1 MSAGRTVKTRQN
13 GRVQLVILFAGTT
26 LINAANACVH
36 PDAAMEIGRIRDVGD
51 RHELVLED
59 GRILLPAGLA
69 VVQPKGPGPRWAT
82 AARDTLRSSLPGMT
96 VLAAAESLQMDR
108 WGRLVGHF
116 SVSSPEGPSDPA
128 EQLLALGLARYAPD
142 GVKQHCRIKYLGAE
156 RRARAA
162 SLGLWSDPYY
172 AILAVEQSD
181 ALKARSGD
189 FVLVEGQV
197 RRLGQTSA
205 RFYLD
210 FGPVRGVDF
219 ALTISRQNSKAFD
232 RMGMPVRSLVGRR
245 LRVRGV
251 LDTRFGP
258 QIDVSL
264 PDAIERIER

>member
-1 MSAGRTVKTRQN
+1 MNDGRN
-13 GRVQLVILFAGTT
+13 GRVGLAILFAGTT
-26 LINAANACVH
+26 LVTAAHACVE
-36 PDAAMEIGRIRDVGD
+36 PDAAVKIGTISNVGD
-51 RHELVLED
+51 RHEIVLED

-69 VVQPKGPGPRWAT
+69 LVQPKGPGPRWAT
-82 AARDTLRSSLPGMT
+82 AAHDSLRSSLSGMT
-96 VLAAAESLQMDR
+96 VFAAPDNFRQDR

-116 SVSSPEGPSDPA
+116 SVSSPEGPGDPA
-128 EQLLALGLARYAPD
+128 ERLLASGLARYSPE
-142 GVKQHCRIKYLGAE
+142 GVSQPCRIKYLGAE

-172 AILAVEQSD
+172 AILTAEQSE
-181 ALKARSGD
+181 ALKARSGE